1 MTKDEFLDL
10 CESAAILDHQLDD
23 PDSSTDDL
31 VREGIELF
39 KTKRGRTFQVTEDG
53 NVEERK

>member
-10 CESAAILDHQLDD
+10 CEACAVLDHQLDD

-31 VREGIELF
+31 VKEGI
-39 KTKRGRTFQVTEDG
+39 TKFLALRGRTFEITEAGD
-53 NVEERK
+53 VQERK